1 MAEVKC
7 LRVSMAEGR
16 RRRVFVSM
24 VSLRKAGLCQ
34 EGSKNSWEVLACC

>member
-1 MAEVKC
+1 MTEVKC
-7 LRVSMAEGR
+7 LRVSMAEG

-34 EGSKNSWEVLACC
+34 EGSKNSWEVAACC